1 MTEVA
6 VSVEG
11 RRRLAIGAAV
21 AALHVGV
28 LAWLGLSVVPV
39 LPQMT
44 AQVIDVV
51 LMRPAMRPSLDADS
65 PISGGGAASAPSTIH
80 RPPEPRLEAV
90 ELTAPVESAAIQP
103 LVLGVAPL
111 IGPSI
116 SAGAG
121 TGDGDGVGAGEG
133 PGSGGGSAA
142 VLIAGPAEAVI
153 TRDVQSASLVSADR
167 SHVVLRC
174 RIRLSQRL
182 EGCRVIGEHPQPSGY
197 RQAAL
202 WRVREFRFRPETR
215 AGRPVDGRPVVV
227 AIAFPPSEGEPAT
240 RPVDAN

>member
-1 MTEVA
+1 MTGTV
-6 VSVEG
+6 VTVEG
-11 RRRLAIGAAV
+11 RARLAIGAGV

-28 LAWLGLSVVPV
+28 LIWLGISVVPV
-39 LPQMT
+39 LPEMS
-44 AQVIDVV
+44 AQAIDVV
-51 LMRPAMRPSLDADS
+51 LMRPSTRPSLDTDS
-65 PISGGGAASAPSTIH
+65 PQSGGGAASAPSTIH
-80 RPPEPRLEAV
+80 LPPKPRLEAV
-90 ELTAPVESAAIQP
+90 ELMAPAESAPIQP
-103 LVLGVAPL
+103 LVLGIAPL
-111 IGPSI
+111 VGLSS

-121 TGDGDGVGAGEG
+121 TGDGDGVGAAEG

-142 VLIAGPAEAVI
+142 VLIAGPAEAII

-182 EGCRVIGEHPQPSGY
+182 EGCRVVGEHPQPSGY

-202 WRVREFRFRPETR
+202 WRAREFRFRPETR
-215 AGRPVDGRPVVV
+215 AGRPIDGRPVVV
-227 AIAFPPSEGEPAT
+227 AIAFPSPEAQPAT